1 MSLIETVQAQTDV
14 HKFINKAVDRSQ
26 HCQRNFDL
34 SRDIPQKDI
43 DLMVHSVTQCPS
55 KQNGAFY
62 EMHFIT
68 NRDMIEEVH
77 EHTTGFTLQL
87 EPFEAETNSQVLGNL
102 LVIFAEHDYVEDL
115 KEEAKTG
122 LYHIDAPGLLG
133 DNKSYRNDAEAMLA
147 KTGQLTD
154 DVKQYLEVDKNVA
167 IGIAAGY
174 LNLTCSL
181 LGYRTGCCQCFDID
195 AVQSA
200 AGLPTRP
207 ILLMGIGYNN
217 PEMNRRRHQVR
228 PDFMFPTKKKQ
239 EIKVAF
245 WD

>member
-1 MSLIETVQAQTDV
+1 MAQMDSVNAQADV

-34 SRDIPQKDI
+34 TREIPKKDI
-43 DLMVHSVTQCPS
+43 DLMVHAVTQCPS

-62 EMHFIT
+62 EMHFIS

-77 EHTTGFTLQL
+77 SHTTGFTTKL
-87 EPFEAETNSQVLGNL
+87 EPYEAETNSQVLGNL
-102 LVIFAEHDYVEDL
+102 LVIFAEHDYVADM
-115 KEEAKTG
+115 KREAETG
-122 LYHIDAPGLLG
+122 LHRMQGGQLG
-133 DNKSYRNDAEAMLA
+133 DDKHYRSDAEAMLVQS
-147 KTGQLTD
+147 GQLPD
-154 DVKQYLEVDKNVA
+154 HVKEYLEVDKNVA

-181 LGYRTGCCQCFDID
+181 LGYRTGCCQCFDVD
-195 AVQSA
+195 GVQQA
-200 AGLPTRP
+200 AELPTKP
-207 ILLMGIGYNN
+207 ILLMGIGFNN
-217 PEMNRRRHQVR
+217 PEMNRRRHQLR

-239 EIKVAF
+239 EIKVAY